1 MGILASQ
8 EIGRTVGD
16 SNGEE
21 ICEQDIVDESQRGS
35 YEALV
40 NENIFLS
47 SAHRTN
53 WRTAGRAQFLA
64 FGTSAQKDKG

>member
-35 YEALV
+35 DEALV

-53 WRTAGRAQFLA
+53 
-64 FGTSAQKDKG
+64 